1 MKYDISKYRPCSDGL
16 KWYAGQKTT
25 EDAWNN
31 CHRGDWML
39 WIVAKVEVDDR
50 TLTLAKGYCAKTVL
64 HLMTD
69 ERSRAAVQAAIDYG
83 SGKIERKKF
92 ETYIDAAEDV
102 YGIDAAAYAATHAT
116 NVNVVAYAA
125 AYTAAYAADIN
136 VADINVA
143 VAAASATAEDAYA
156 NARDACA
163 DDLDTAYTAAYIAA
177 KAKEKNLKETADIC
191 RKYLTKAMR
200 RYF

>member
-83 SGKIERKKF
+83 LGKIKRKKF
-92 ETYIDAAEDV
+92 ETYITAAED
-102 YGIDAAAYAATHAT
+102 
-116 NVNVVAYAA
+116 AYAA
-125 AYTAAYAADIN
+125 AEDAYPYSACTAPAAARSACATADVNTAA
-136 VADINVA
+136 VTA
-143 VAAASATAEDAYA
+143 VVITEDAYA
-156 NARDACA
+156 NAHDACT
-163 DDLDTAYTAAYIAA
+163 DDLDTTYACAYIAA
-177 KAKEKNLKETADIC
+177 KAKEKNQKETADIC

>member
-39 WIVAKVEVDDR
+39 WIAAKVGVNDR

-64 HLMTD
+64 HLITD
-69 ERSRAAVQAAIDYG
+69 KRSRAAVQAAIDYG

-92 ETYIDAAEDV
+92 ETYIAAIDATA
-102 YGIDAAAYAATHAT
+102 YAAAYAA
-116 NVNVVAYAA
+116 N
-125 AYTAAYAADIN
+125 IN
-136 VADINVA
+136 VNVA
-143 VAAASATAEDAYA
+143 VAVASATAEDAYA

-163 DDLDTAYTAAYIAA
+163 DDLDTAYYACAYIAA